1 MQHVIAQVKTEL
13 KRDLHEH
20 ELEMLKVA
28 YDFGRADA
36 ISKAQ
41 EVLPQLKRRVA
52 EEALGVR
59 P

>member
-20 ELEMLKVA
+20 EIQILKVA

-36 ISKAQ
+36 IQKAQ
-41 EVLPQLKRRVA
+41 EVLPILKRRAA
-52 EEALGVR
+52 EEAIKK
-59 P
+59 